1 MGNEKLNF
9 ILVILLAF
17 NSSSLFAQ
25 PAEAPS
31 GYQWELVAEDNF
43 SEPKLNTDM
52 WGYGSTPWGTEN
64 QSSCTWITPDDT
76 YLNGDGSLVLRSRT
90 GSFPAPSG
98 TVFSY
103 TSGWV
108 WLKTWRTYGYIEIRA
123 SYPNH
128 RGAWPAF
135 WMLRNGWPPEID
147 IAEYRGNPK
156 NYMTQAFYDG
166 SWYSNTVDRDYT
178 GWHTYALEWSE
189 DSLKYYMDDDLV
201 YTHTGNSVPSDD
213 MYVILSNGT
222 DCSDTDGSGF
232 PNYFNIDYFRWYQL
246 QKQRQ

>member
-1 MGNEKLNF
+1 MCLNF
-9 ILVILLAF
+9 VFHIQTWRHTTNNIHDKQHADYFTSITVSAGF
-17 NSSSLFAQ
+17 NHGEVNRTFICPSS
-25 PAEAPS
+25 PAA
-31 GYQWELVAEDNF
+31 
-43 SEPKLNTDM
+43 
-52 WGYGSTPWGTEN
+52 WGTEN
-64 QSSCTWITPDDT
+64 QSSCTWIAPDDT

-108 WLKTWRTYGYIEIRA
+108 WLKTWHTYGYIEIRA

-135 WMLRNGWPPEID
+135 WMLQDGWPPEID

-178 GWHTYALEWSE
+178 EWHTYALEWSE
-189 DSLKYYMDDDLV
+189 DSLKYYIDDDLV
-201 YTHTGNSVPSDD
+201 YTHTGNSVPSND

-222 DCSDTDGSGF
+222 DCGDTDGSGF

-246 QKQRQ
+246 QK